1 MPTSPRRTN
10 RENLPLL
17 RGRGAQRLQD
27 YEDIDLDNENIFEGM
42 FFLLHKLTEKTCVLQ
57 KRLFTKKGFFKNM
70 DICLS
75 YCKINLLL

>member
-1 MPTSPRRTN
+1 MFLYRLPTSPRRTN

-42 FFLLHKLTEKTCVLQ
+42 LCLLHKLSEKMFVL
-57 KRLFTKKGFFKNM
+57 
-70 DICLS
+70 I
-75 YCKINLLL
+75 Y